1 MQLLLFG
8 FAVEA
13 GTLGAVAFRGLQY
26 GAALLV
32 GVDCPLYA
40 CHGVFLSSCGRSGCS
55 GDGALTGAGQPFS
68 SFLTRLVSLADTVV
82 RPSSRR
88 VRVLGLCS
96 SRWRRLAFWR
106 TILPVPVR
114 RNRFDAPLWVLVLGM
129 CPQFCGVSWAT
140 VRRRYSVVRP
150 EAWDQWPVPPRGH
163 GSSRRGAV
171 PTPSSCC
178 ARPAWPT
185 SRRIR
190 SRRHRCPGVAAAGS
204 PV

>member
-26 GAALLV
+26 GAAFLV

-96 SRWRRLAFWR
+96 SRCRRLAFWR

-114 RNRFDAPLWVLVLGM
+114 RNRFEAPLWVLALGM
-129 CPQFCGVSWAT
+129 FPLVLCCFLLFCCLVLVS
-140 VRRRYSVVRP
+140 SVQRWCRLGRP
-150 EAWDQWPVPPRGH
+150 NRGPVLARDPPDAAPWH
-163 GSSRRGAV
+163 ESSRRGVV
-171 PTPSSCC
+171 PAPSSCC
-178 ARPAWPT
+178 ARPVWPRF
-185 SRRIR
+185 RRIR
-190 SRRHRCPGVAAAGS
+190 SRR
-204 PV
+204 